1 MFFVKSVFCR
11 VFQMAFR
18 IALPLLPYR
27 EPDIISSTD
36 KIGEIIKKEDI
47 KSALIVTDKGIV

>member
-1 MFFVKSVFCR
+1 
-11 VFQMAFR
+11 MAFR